1 MGVDTGVVLG
11 REYRPRFVDKQVEE
25 ALAAHG
31 AVVLEGPRGCGK
43 TMTGVAHAA
52 SAVFMDDPA
61 TVTLADI
68 DADYPLIGERPRLID
83 EWQLRPEVW
92 NQARR
97 QVDRAEGFG
106 NYILTGSAIPSDDI
120 TRHSGAARFLRIR
133 QRTLTWA
140 EKGKSQPRVALNE
153 LFSGADVPTD
163 PTQFSLDDNLE
174 ALLTSGFP
182 AHISLSPEQSRGPLR
197 AYLSE
202 TARTDV
208 YRLHDFR
215 HDPIVLDQLLA
226 SLARVTASEVTH
238 TTIRKDLKAVA
249 PSISVESVA
258 MLVDTLERI
267 FVLESVPAWAPRLR
281 SKARL
286 RTSRK
291 YHLADASL
299 AAAALGATAESL
311 RRDPET
317 LGFLF
322 ESAVVHDLSV
332 MAEALGGRVYHY
344 RDSNGYEIDAV
355 IVLDDARWGAVE
367 VKLGYGQV
375 DEGVRRLRKALDQID
390 AGTPPSFA
398 AVITATGMS
407 YTTEDKICTFPFL
420 ALGL

>member
-1 MGVDTGVVLG
+1 MDTGVVLG

-25 ALAAHG
+25 ALGAHG

-68 DADYPLIGERPRLID
+68 DAGYPLIGERPRLID

-92 NQARR
+92 NQVRR

-140 EKGKSQPRVALNE
+140 EKGKSQPRVALSE

-182 AHISLSPEQSRGPLR
+182 AHISLSPERSRGPLR

-355 IVLDDARWGAVE
+355 IVL
-367 VKLGYGQV
+367 
-375 DEGVRRLRKALDQID
+375 EG
-390 AGTPPSFA
+390 
-398 AVITATGMS
+398 
-407 YTTEDKICTFPFL
+407 
-420 ALGL
+420 

>member
-1 MGVDTGVVLG
+1 MDTGVVLG

-92 NQARR
+92 NQVRR

-163 PTQFSLDDNLE
+163 PTQFSLDDERE
-174 ALLTSGFP
+174 AL
-182 AHISLSPEQSRGPLR
+182 
-197 AYLSE
+197 
-202 TARTDV
+202 
-208 YRLHDFR
+208 
-215 HDPIVLDQLLA
+215 
-226 SLARVTASEVTH
+226 
-238 TTIRKDLKAVA
+238 
-249 PSISVESVA
+249 
-258 MLVDTLERI
+258 
-267 FVLESVPAWAPRLR
+267 
-281 SKARL
+281 
-286 RTSRK
+286 
-291 YHLADASL
+291 
-299 AAAALGATAESL
+299 
-311 RRDPET
+311 
-317 LGFLF
+317 
-322 ESAVVHDLSV
+322 
-332 MAEALGGRVYHY
+332 
-344 RDSNGYEIDAV
+344 
-355 IVLDDARWGAVE
+355 
-367 VKLGYGQV
+367 
-375 DEGVRRLRKALDQID
+375 
-390 AGTPPSFA
+390 
-398 AVITATGMS
+398 
-407 YTTEDKICTFPFL
+407 
-420 ALGL
+420 